1 MPKPAALLQIDV
13 VSTAAMLDTGS
24 PLIEPGLETNVAQR
38 LITQGLGTR
47 EGQLLTITVRSAQ
60 PAADDLP
67 AVTAAT
73 QAHFERYV
81 QDQTLRISEI
91 LRQARLA
98 TLFGL
103 GFVAVFL
110 AIAAKIPDESR
121 PLLLAV
127 RESLTIFAWVTM
139 WRPAELWLYDHLP
152 ERRLRRLAKRL
163 RDAQINLVA
172 VN

>member
-1 MPKPAALLQIDV
+1 MPKSAALLQIDV
-13 VSTAAMLDTGS
+13 VSTDAMLDTGA
-24 PLIEPGLETNVAQR
+24 PLIEPGLNADIAQR
-38 LITQGLGTR
+38 LITLGLGTS
-47 EGQLLTITVRSAQ
+47 EGQPLEITVRSAQ
-60 PAADDLP
+60 LVADALP
-67 AVTAAT
+67 AVVSAT
-73 QAHFERYV
+73 QAHFERCV
-81 QDQTLRISEI
+81 GEQTLRIGEI

-103 GFVAVFL
+103 GFVAVLL
-110 AIAAKIPDESR
+110 AIAGKIPDESR

-172 VN
+172 LN